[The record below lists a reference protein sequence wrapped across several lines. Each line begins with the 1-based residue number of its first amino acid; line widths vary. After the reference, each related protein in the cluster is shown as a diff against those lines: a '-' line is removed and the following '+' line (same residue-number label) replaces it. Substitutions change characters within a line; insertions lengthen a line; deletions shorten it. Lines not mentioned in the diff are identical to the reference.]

1 MYPSSLRRGQSPR
14 CSHPACGST
23 ANLSEVITDEGI
35 ERPFTHYQGRLRG
48 ELRGVLR
55 VAQLALADAC
65 DRPSRVG
72 TFLVT
77 ATGTKRPQCAGVSVG
92 SAPERLTD
100 G

>member
-65 DRPSRVG
+65 DSGAAAINGRLIDAARAAWEPS
-72 TFLVT
+72 
-77 ATGTKRPQCAGVSVG
+77 S
-92 SAPERLTD
+92 
-100 G
+100 